1 MNLVLD
7 ASVAIASI
15 SVDEDSAYAASA
27 IGACQE
33 DSIFVPLIWRLEIAN
48 TLVLFE
54 RKGRLSNA
62 LDSYERFVRRFHVR
76 IIGDFRIEREVQLAR
91 KHQLTVY
98 DAAYLAVAIAERMP
112 LATLDAKLRRAAID
126 EDVYFAPS
134 P

>member
-27 IGACQE
+27 IGACQD

-62 LDSYERFVRRFHVR
+62 LDSYERFVRRFRVR